1 MRVRLLTL
9 VVLVLASGLL
19 VSGAGKDCTFLTNPD
34 EFHVDSDRIHAKTSN
49 LTSQVQR
56 YLYAGTSNAAAAEAA
71 PIPRKNF
78 VDEAIFSRMAAAK
91 IASAPLASDAE
102 FLRRV
107 TLDLTGRI
115 PSVPDV
121 DQFLIDTNPSKRDQV
136 IDALIGSPE
145 FIDKWTM
152 FFGDLFRVNGT
163 AQNINRYTQ
172 GRDSFYLYLK
182 DAVATNKPYDQ
193 LAREMIT
200 AEGDNFEKGEVNWLV
215 GNNVPGGPIQ
225 DTQDGHAVNL
235 AGMFLG
241 INAVDCLLCHDG
253 ARHLDTVNL
262 WGSKQTRLNM
272 WGLSAYFART
282 NRTQQTYTTTP
293 LAVKYFINEAP
304 MGEYR
309 LNTTVGNRSA
319 RRPINPTSDVV
330 APKNPF
336 ASSTGGGI
344 ASGENRRQAIARQ
357 ITSDIQFSRA
367 AVNYIWE
374 KFMVEALVSPSNGF
388 DLARLDPKNPPPAP
402 WTLQPTNPELLDS
415 LAHWF
420 QENNYDLRALM
431 ALITK
436 SNAYQL
442 SSAYPGTWDVS
453 YTPYY
458 ARKYVRR
465 LDAEEIHDA
474 IQQATG
480 IMGNYTLNNSN
491 LPPVQWA
498 MQFPDTREP
507 LSNGGVAAFLN
518 AFGRGTRDTTFRRSD
533 ASILQALNMMNNA
546 FVENR
551 LHQGNIGSRVQ
562 ALVGSNLSVPGK
574 IRDLFMH
581 TLSRPPTS
589 GEEEYFSFLFRVL
602 GDRAA
607 AENAQ
612 WVLLNK
618 MDFLFNY

>member
-1 MRVRLLTL
+1 
-9 VVLVLASGLL
+9 
-19 VSGAGKDCTFLTNPD
+19 
-34 EFHVDSDRIHAKTSN
+34 
-49 LTSQVQR
+49 
-56 YLYAGTSNAAAAEAA
+56 
-71 PIPRKNF
+71 
-78 VDEAIFSRMAAAK
+78 
-91 IASAPLASDAE
+91 
-102 FLRRV
+102 
-107 TLDLTGRI
+107 
-115 PSVPDV
+115 
-121 DQFLIDTNPSKRDQV
+121 
-136 IDALIGSPE
+136 
-145 FIDKWTM
+145 
-152 FFGDLFRVNGT
+152 
-163 AQNINRYTQ
+163 
-172 GRDSFYLYLK
+172 
-182 DAVATNKPYDQ
+182 
-193 LAREMIT
+193 
-200 AEGDNFEKGEVNWLV
+200 
-215 GNNVPGGPIQ
+215 
-225 DTQDGHAVNL
+225 
-235 AGMFLG
+235 
-241 INAVDCLLCHDG
+241 
-253 ARHLDTVNL
+253 
-262 WGSKQTRLNM
+262 
-272 WGLSAYFART
+272 
-282 NRTQQTYTTTP
+282 
-293 LAVKYFINEAP
+293 
-304 MGEYR
+304 
-309 LNTTVGNRSA
+309 
-319 RRPINPTSDVV
+319 
-330 APKNPF
+330 
-336 ASSTGGGI
+336 
-344 ASGENRRQAIARQ
+344 
-357 ITSDIQFSRA
+357 
-367 AVNYIWE
+367 
-374 KFMVEALVSPSNGF
+374 
-388 DLARLDPKNPPPAP
+388 
-402 WTLQPTNPELLDS
+402 
-415 LAHWF
+415 
-420 QENNYDLRALM
+420 M